1 MPQFTSCCPG
11 WVNFVERRYPEL
23 IPHLS
28 TCKSPQQM
36 MGATVKNHYAK
47 LAGLNKDD
55 LYVVSI
61 VPCIAKKYEA
71 ARPEFAPDGIR
82 DVDAVLTSTEMMHM
96 AELKRINTSSIE
108 PQEFDEPY
116 RQVTGAGVLFGAS
129 GGVAEAALR
138 MAVEKLTGKIMTDHL
153 DFAEVRGFAGLK
165 ESTVEADGTTVRVA
179 VISGLHNAEP
189 IVEKII
195 QGVDVGYD
203 LIEVMA
209 CPGGCI
215 CGAGHPVPEKVGSL
229 EQRQRV
235 LIDIDK
241 TSTYRKSQENP
252 DILNLY
258 KDFYGEANS
267 DLAHKLLHTHYHTI
281 NGDIRC
287 GTVRKKAN
295 SAFVTRQITFC
306 TCNACSAKGSK
317 ELYASTLEQVK
328 KLKMDAFVEVNTIR
342 LKDTHNGQ
350 DIYITLDG
358 QRIDTSKLENLS
370 QNMK

>member
-1 MPQFTSCCPG
+1 
-11 WVNFVERRYPEL
+11 
-23 IPHLS
+23 
-28 TCKSPQQM
+28 
-36 MGATVKNHYAK
+36 MGATVKNHYAQ

-82 DVDAVLTSTEMMHM
+82 DVDAVLTSTDMISM
-96 AELKRINTSSIE
+96 AELKRIDTSIIE

-138 MAVEKLTGKIMTDHL
+138 MAVEKLTGKLITDQL
-153 DFAEVRGFAGLK
+153 DFKEVRGFAGLK
-165 ESTVEADGTTVRVA
+165 ESTVEANDTTVHVA
-179 VISGLHNAEP
+179 VISGLHNVEP

-215 CGAGHPVPEKVGSL
+215 CGAGHPVPEKVGTL
-229 EQRQRV
+229 EQRQKV
-235 LIDIDK
+235 LVDIDK

-258 KDFYGEANS
+258 NDFYGEANS
-267 DLAHKLLHTHYHTI
+267 PLAHKLLHTRYHAV

-287 GTVRKKAN
+287 ATVRNKAN
-295 SAFVTRQITFC
+295 SAFVTRQLTFC
-306 TCNACSAKGSK
+306 TCDECSAKGSK

-328 KLKMDAFVEVNTIR
+328 MLKMDAFVEVNTIR
-342 LKDTHNGQ
+342 LKETHNGQ

-358 QRIDTSKLENLS
+358 KRIEPSKLESLSLNL
-370 QNMK
+370 K